1 MKEGMTV
8 PTSFYCCKHYMMQC
22 VRVKTEKMP
31 GTESLAV
38 NISCLYML
46 INCWRR
52 LLRVP
57 WTARR
62 SKQSILNEISPEYSL
77 KGLMLKLKLQY
88 FGHLMWITDTFEKT
102 LNLGTIEG
110 RKRRGRQR
118 VRWLNGITYL
128 MDMSLSKLQ
137 ELVMD
142 REAWRAAVYKIT
154 ESGAQNQ
161 GQSRSKNQAAWSLI
175 L

>member
-22 VRVKTEKMP
+22 VRVKTEKMS

-57 WTARR
+57 WTART
-62 SKQSILNEISPEYSL
+62 SNHSILKEISPEYSL
-77 KGLMLKLKLQY
+77 EGLMLKLKLQY
-88 FGHLMWITDTFEKT
+88 FGPLMRRADSLEKMVM
-102 LNLGTIEG
+102 LGNIED
-110 RKRRGRQR
+110 KRRRGQQR
-118 VRWLNGITYL
+118 MKWLNGITDS
-128 MDMSLSKLQ
+128 MDVSLSELR

-142 REAWRAAVYKIT
+142 REAWCAAIHGVVKSWT
-154 ESGAQNQ
+154 RLSDLLN
-161 GQSRSKNQAAWSLI
+161 
-175 L
+175 